1 MTMLAQSAN
10 YLRTGRVALFPKRGS
25 FAAERPHPPTALA
38 RRKCRTGPS
47 ARRARGPQCHPRVGV
62 ESRGGR
68 ASAALSRTASRGY
81 RGRATVHPHRRGIH
95 SPMRHPALG
104 RNPGRVEG
112 QGRRGRRP
120 WVLGA
125 ALLFVG
131 RFGQQLVYLLF
142 TQRERLGAHDHS
154 DQLDPVAVTD
164 PEQQGRR
171 AGNSELLAFGDA
183 ALDRS
188 RVFAALRAFLEGFS
202 LIPTVFACFG
212 SFSGASAFWFA
223 NSLSCISQYLPCSP
237 AQCAA
242 SAALTAWA

>member
-68 ASAALSRTASRGY
+68 ASAGLSRTASRGY

-104 RNPGRVEG
+104 RNPGRVEE
-112 QGRRGRRP
+112 QGRRP
-120 WVLGA
+120 WVFGTV
-125 ALLFVG
+125 LLFFG
-131 RFGQQLVYLLF
+131 RFGQQLVYF
-142 TQRERLGAHDHS
+142 FFEQRERLGGHDLS

-202 LIPTVFACFG
+202 LIPTVFACSEAFPARAP
-212 SFSGASAFWFA
+212 SGLRIACHASP
-223 NSLSCISQYLPCSP
+223 NICRVRPH
-237 AQCAA
+237 
-242 SAALTAWA
+242 SAPPLRP